1 MSEPAPPVEAQ
12 QAAASGA
19 TAAVPTD
26 PAGPT
31 KNALKKKAKEEEKA
45 RKAEERKQKEEEA
58 KHAREAANAIVRG
71 HLLQCL
77 YSSLTLVRMT
87 GCCTRK
93 LWYLSAAP
101 VPGRYSKAPAQ
112 ETLDCFRKRCR
123 PIRDFPRQAG
133 EQPDAGQQDVL
144 LRTQARSCE
153 HSRPAGTQR
162 K

>member
-1 MSEPAPPVEAQ
+1 MSEPPPPVEAQ

-26 PAGPT
+26 PGPTT

-71 HLLQCL
+71 HLLQWL
-77 YSSLTLVRMT
+77 YSSLTLARTT

-93 LWYLSAAP
+93 LWYLPAAP

-123 PIRDFPRQAG
+123 PIRDFPRQVG
-133 EQPDAGQQDVL
+133 EQPDAGQQNVL
-144 LRTQARSCE
+144 LRAQARPCE
-153 HSRPAGTQR
+153 HSRLAGTQR